1 MESTL
6 VGRRSVVTIAVRFH
20 APMDRFVFGMTSFVL
35 VVMGGLF
42 YGLLRA
48 GFAAGAVFVVAI
60 VVFAYVYTPKSFHL
74 DADALRI
81 ARPAGAVVVPF
92 ASVSEVEP
100 LDRFLGLSLKVP
112 PGGNSGLFGLYGTFW
127 KRDLGKFRMYG
138 RSATGAVLLRTSEGR
153 IVVTPDRR
161 AAFIAAIRERIQ
173 EHSQ

>member
-1 MESTL
+1 
-6 VGRRSVVTIAVRFH
+6 
-20 APMDRFVFGMTSFVL
+20 MTSFVL
-35 VVMGGLF
+35 VVMGGVF

-74 DADALRI
+74 DANALRI

-127 KRDLGKFRMYG
+127 KRDLGKYRMYG
-138 RSATGAVLLRTSEGR
+138 RSATGAVLLKTSQGS

-161 AAFIAAIRERIQ
+161 DAFVAALRERIQ

>member
-1 MESTL
+1 
-6 VGRRSVVTIAVRFH
+6 
-20 APMDRFVFGMTSFVL
+20 MTSFVL
-35 VVMGGLF
+35 VVMGGVLGGVF
-42 YGLLRA
+42 KLMARGPSNVWLQAGLV
-48 GFAAGAVFVVAI
+48 AGAVLVVAI

-81 ARPAGAVVVPF
+81 ARPAGVVVVPF

-100 LDRFLGLSLKVP
+100 LDRFLGLSLKAP

-127 KRDLGKFRMYG
+127 KRDLGKYRLYG
-138 RSATGAVLLRTSEGR
+138 RSATGGVLLKTSKGS

-161 AAFIAAIRERIQ
+161 DAFIAALRERIQ